1 MKLPNRK
8 SRADPWTGRQLTV
21 ENETAVKLEQGLS
34 KRWRTIAKKCFD
46 AVFPCHRRSEQSLGV
61 LHSNFKKMRD
71 IGRQDFPLILV
82 VVDNH
87 QLMLILAAR
96 RGCFEHDRTLTFF
109 GREAEE
115 I

>member
-46 AVFPCHRRSEQSLGV
+46 AVFPCHRR
-61 LHSNFKKMRD
+61 
-71 IGRQDFPLILV
+71 QDFPLILV